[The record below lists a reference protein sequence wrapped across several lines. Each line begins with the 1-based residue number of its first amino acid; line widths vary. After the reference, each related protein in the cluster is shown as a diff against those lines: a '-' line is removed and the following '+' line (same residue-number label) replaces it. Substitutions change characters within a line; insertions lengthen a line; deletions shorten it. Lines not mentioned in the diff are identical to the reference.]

1 MAVLII
7 IGGMIGLG
15 KSSVAKLLSTHF
27 KTEVFYE
34 SVENNPILPLFYT
47 ATDEEIE
54 MKRYPFLLQLYFLE
68 DKIKSMRQA
77 VKEEL
82 AILDRSIYEDW
93 YFAKINKE
101 LGRISALEFQLYE
114 RLFYSM
120 KEEVES
126 KAPCQKDLVIYLQGS
141 FETVIS
147 RIMQRGRSYELD
159 EHLKS
164 YYFKLWQEYDRLI
177 TSCYEPHQILIV
189 NMDKIDMVNN
199 EEHARQLILRVENKL
214 AEMHHKIK

>member
-27 KTEVFYE
+27 KTKVFYE

-214 AEMHHKIK
+214 SEMHHKIK